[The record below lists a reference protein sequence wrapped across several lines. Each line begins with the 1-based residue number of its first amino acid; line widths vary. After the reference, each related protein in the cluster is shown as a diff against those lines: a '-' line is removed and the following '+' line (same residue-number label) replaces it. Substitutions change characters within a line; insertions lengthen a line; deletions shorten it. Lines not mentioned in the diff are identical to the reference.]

1 MKIFLIFALAVITFF
16 LISGSFTLMSAG
28 TWIENIGGL
37 GLLVAT
43 LVGVYFGTKFINK
56 H

>member
-1 MKIFLIFALAVITFF
+1 MKIFLIFTLAVITFF
-16 LISGSFTLMSAG
+16 LIMGSFNLMNAG

-37 GLLVAT
+37 ALLVAT
-43 LVGVYFGTKFINK
+43 FVGIYFGTKFINK